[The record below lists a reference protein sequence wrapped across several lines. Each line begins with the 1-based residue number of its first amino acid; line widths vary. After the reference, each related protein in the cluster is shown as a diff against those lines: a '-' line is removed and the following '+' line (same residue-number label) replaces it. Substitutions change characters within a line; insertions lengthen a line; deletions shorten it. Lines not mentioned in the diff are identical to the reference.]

1 MSVDIF
7 KLMCTCLQETFE
19 SGLATFQQEG
29 IGGLSAMRV
38 RLEGAQHPQSRA
50 IRDRYTD
57 VMRRWVYICS
67 TIYSATLSITI

>member
-1 MSVDIF
+1 MQCVCKYTSAF
-7 KLMCTCLQETFE
+7 LQETFE

-50 IRDRYTD
+50 IRDRHTD
-57 VMRRWVYICS
+57 VMRRWVAQS
-67 TIYSATLSITI
+67 VHHV